1 MTYTE
6 VEVGVVEVVV
16 EDVLALFVAVA
27 VALRQTAP
35 FVAEYRARLVGP
47 FQFFVEFLASHQLG
61 LKFNGEFS
69 SKMV

>member
-35 FVAEYRARLVGP
+35 SVAECRARLDGP
-47 FQFFVEFLASHQLG
+47 FQFFVEFLAWHQLG
-61 LKFNGEFS
+61 LKFRF
-69 SKMV
+69 